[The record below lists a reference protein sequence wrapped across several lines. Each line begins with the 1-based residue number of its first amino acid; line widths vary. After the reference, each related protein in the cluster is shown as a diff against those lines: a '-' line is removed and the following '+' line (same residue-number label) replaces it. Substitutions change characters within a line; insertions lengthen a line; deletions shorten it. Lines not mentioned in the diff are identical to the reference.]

1 MGPSDP
7 PEFEPMP
14 PAPTTAPGAVGIGAG
29 GGPPIPPPLP
39 GFRKAARTPPL
50 STAAAIIASPG
61 VAAGYQ
67 AVMLA
72 RAGAFKPRM
81 QVKLILMALCAVVSS
96 FKQPLSTELDGVWE
110 EWKTQHGKQY
120 AKVDEGFRRMI
131 WETNQ
136 GLIHQHNLEAEIGK
150 HTFTMGMNQF
160 GDMTDKEYNTLLTVN
175 AAEEEKSL
183 DGIPLSKWNSS
194 LSAAPETWDWRQY
207 GYGHCGSCYAFA
219 AVGALEGQLFKQTG
233 KLLPLSEQNLVDC
246 SGDYDNNGCD
256 GGLAMRCFSYN
267 ATKEA
272 WCKGINRV
280 PSLDEKVFRDTLYE
294 VGPIAVSVNARHPSF
309 KLYKDGVL
317 YQPDCSTRTNHAVLA
332 VGYGS
337 SYLDYW
343 IVKNS
348 WGTGWGRDGYI
359 LIARGYN
366 QCGIANRP

>member
-1 MGPSDP
+1 
-7 PEFEPMP
+7 
-14 PAPTTAPGAVGIGAG
+14 
-29 GGPPIPPPLP
+29 
-39 GFRKAARTPPL
+39 
-50 STAAAIIASPG
+50 
-61 VAAGYQ
+61 
-67 AVMLA
+67 
-72 RAGAFKPRM
+72 M

-150 HTFTMGMNQF
+150 HTFTLGMNQF

-207 GYGHCGSCYAFA
+207 GYVTPVKNQ
-219 AVGALEGQLFKQTG
+219 VGPCKYQ
-233 KLLPLSEQNLVDC
+233 
-246 SGDYDNNGCD
+246 
-256 GGLAMRCFSYN
+256 N

-272 WCKGINRV
+272 WCKGFNRV

-366 QCGIANRP
+366 QCGIANRPVYPIM

>member
-1 MGPSDP
+1 M
-7 PEFEPMP
+7 
-14 PAPTTAPGAVGIGAG
+14 
-29 GGPPIPPPLP
+29 
-39 GFRKAARTPPL
+39 
-50 STAAAIIASPG
+50 
-61 VAAGYQ
+61 
-67 AVMLA
+67 
-72 RAGAFKPRM
+72 
-81 QVKLILMALCAVVSS
+81 
-96 FKQPLSTELDGVWE
+96 
-110 EWKTQHGKQY
+110 
-120 AKVDEGFRRMI
+120 DEGFRRMI

-136 GLIHQHNLEAEIGK
+136 GLIRQHNLEAEIGK
-150 HTFTMGMNQF
+150 HTFTLGMNQF

-183 DGIPLSKWNSS
+183 DGIPLSEWNSS

-207 GYGHCGSCYAFA
+207 GYVTPVKNQGHCGSCYAFA

-256 GGLAMRCFSYN
+256 GGLAMTCFSYVSDHGIMSERKYPYTAEVGPCKYQN

-272 WCKGINRV
+272 WCKGFNRV
-280 PSLDEKVFRDTLYE
+280 PSLDEKAFRDTLYE

-343 IVKNS
+343 IVKNRYTDDEACK
-348 WGTGWGRDGYI
+348 GMPI
-359 LIARGYN
+359 
-366 QCGIANRP
+366 GIGMLCRSHVPSSSFISSMKIP

>member
-1 MGPSDP
+1 
-7 PEFEPMP
+7 
-14 PAPTTAPGAVGIGAG
+14 
-29 GGPPIPPPLP
+29 
-39 GFRKAARTPPL
+39 
-50 STAAAIIASPG
+50 
-61 VAAGYQ
+61 
-67 AVMLA
+67 
-72 RAGAFKPRM
+72 M

-96 FKQPLSTELDGVWE
+96 FKQPLSTELDGIWE

-136 GLIHQHNLEAEIGK
+136 GLIRQHNLEAEMGK
-150 HTFTMGMNQF
+150 HTFTLGMNQF
-160 GDMTDKEYNTLLTVN
+160 GDMTNKEYNTLLTVN

-183 DGIPLSKWNSS
+183 DGIPLSEWNSS

-207 GYGHCGSCYAFA
+207 GYVTPGHCGLCYAFA

-233 KLLPLSEQNLVDC
+233 ILLPLSEQNLVDC

-256 GGLAMRCFSYN
+256 
-267 ATKEA
+267 
-272 WCKGINRV
+272 
-280 PSLDEKVFRDTLYE
+280 DTLYE

-309 KLYKDGVL
+309 KLYKDGVI

-332 VGYGS
+332 VGYG

-366 QCGIANRP
+366 QCGIAKHP